1 MIPIPCKDD
10 MERLGLGERLK
21 FLEVEELTEE
31 QARKFI
37 EHYGN
42 IKNLNASIT
51 IAIADDEADRV

>member
-37 EHYGN
+37 EHYGSV
-42 IKNLNASIT
+42 KNLNASVT
-51 IAIADDEADRV
+51 IANDEAD